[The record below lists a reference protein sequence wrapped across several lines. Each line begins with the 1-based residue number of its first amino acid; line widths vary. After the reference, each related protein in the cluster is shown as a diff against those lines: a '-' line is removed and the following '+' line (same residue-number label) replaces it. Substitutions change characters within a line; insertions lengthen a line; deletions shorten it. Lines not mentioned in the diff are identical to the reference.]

1 MLAHIA
7 PVIGAIVFVF
17 AMLYIAVGVGLLKL
31 HNWARIL
38 AMILIVLGLL
48 SSLAGIANSL
58 ARMHPLLLAREVA
71 VVVLDLWILWYLLRP
86 HVRQAFGGSSM

>member
-1 MLAHIA
+1 MLARSA

-31 HNWARIL
+31 HNWGRVL
-38 AMILIVLGLL
+38 AMVLIALGLL
-48 SSLAGIANSL
+48 SSLAGIANAL

-86 HVRQAFGGSSM
+86 HVRHAFGGCSM